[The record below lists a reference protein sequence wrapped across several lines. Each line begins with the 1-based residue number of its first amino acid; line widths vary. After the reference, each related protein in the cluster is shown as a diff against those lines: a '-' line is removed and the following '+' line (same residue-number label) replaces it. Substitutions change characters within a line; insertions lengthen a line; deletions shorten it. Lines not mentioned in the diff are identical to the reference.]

1 LTSTWT
7 LSRLPDARSRGGAR
21 GGRVDA
27 RLEHQAV
34 EHRRRRVRRGQRVE
48 PEVDHVAV
56 VVRLDGPSDDVQDHR
71 HAVDRRVDPR
81 ADLDVYQVEEPLSGD
96 RLVDRAESLARKSE
110 REVVRMN
117 LY

>member
-1 LTSTWT
+1 
-7 LSRLPDARSRGGAR
+7 
-21 GGRVDA
+21 
-27 RLEHQAV
+27 
-34 EHRRRRVRRGQRVE
+34 
-48 PEVDHVAV
+48 
-56 VVRLDGPSDDVQDHR
+56 VQDHR